1 MIWRSS
7 AANVRNV
14 SWVGKDDEPSQFDAE
29 TQLEFM
35 SHHPGLADDMIGAP
49 VSERIEAARQVAG
62 VRTEC
67 FRDGSV
73 LTNNDPSSSGKE
85 RFQSEHN
92 EVEVSDSGKN
102 EGGPE
107 FPNEAKQA
115 ETAVA
120 DALCA

>member
-1 MIWRSS
+1 M
-7 AANVRNV
+7 
-14 SWVGKDDEPSQFDAE
+14 KDDEPSRFDAE
-29 TQLEFM
+29 IQPEFM
-35 SHHPGLADDMIGAP
+35 SHGPGLADDMIGAP
-49 VSERIEAARQVAG
+49 VSERIEVARQVAG
-62 VRTEC
+62 MRTEC

-73 LTNNDPSSSGKE
+73 LTNNDPCSSRKE
-85 RFQSEHN
+85 RFQCEHN

-102 EGGPE
+102 EVGPK